1 MKEVQEVKVVLGA
14 GVKAKS
20 LIVRKLL
27 LCFIFLFP
35 LLLCA
40 QQDYV
45 VFSRSGG
52 VYDDP
57 FLLTLQ
63 CNNPQNHI
71 YYTLN
76 GGTPTRS
83 SHLYTQPL
91 QVNRQLYSSSNFYQ
105 QHITPPD
112 EDQFL
117 PDSIFRAIVI
127 RAAVFDEAGNRVSS
141 VVTQSYFIQSLGCDF
156 HGLPVMSL
164 CADSVDLFDFN
175 TGIMVPGVHLVEDNP
190 HWTGNYYMTGQEWER
205 LCNVEYYAENNGGF
219 NQQAGLR
226 THGGNGRRHQQKGL
240 KIYAREEY
248 GKKRFSHGIFENYD
262 VTSFKHLVLKPFACS
277 WTEAGFEDYLSSL
290 IAHDLNVDNMASRPI
305 VLFLNGEYWGIY
317 FIHEKADE
325 RYVEDH
331 YDFDHDFCNIMGNW
345 FSVVEAGEGTNF
357 INMMEWLK
365 SADLS
370 DSIQYQQL
378 CEMIDIDNFIDY
390 QILEIFI
397 ANADWPANNMRCWQV
412 PGRKWRWFFY
422 DGDAGF
428 KYVQSLVF
436 SNAVSESTQDWPT
449 NAQSTLMFRKLLQ
462 NKSFRRKFIE
472 RYNNLINTYLSYNY
486 THLYLNK
493 AQNLIQDEVARQS
506 ERFGKPTNMKLWN
519 KRIEEVDKFLRQ
531 RPQILLDSLSDYFN
545 FKDFSYKIAKSIVI
559 YPNPATNQFSIFF
572 NADNFGITRII
583 IKDMQGRICYKNS
596 LFYAEGENRI
606 PIQCNLRD
614 GTYIVSIGNIS
625 KKLVIAR

>member
-1 MKEVQEVKVVLGA
+1 MKRLFLG
-14 GVKAKS
+14 
-20 LIVRKLL
+20 
-27 LCFIFLFP
+27 FMFLFP
-35 LLLCA
+35 LLLWA

-112 EDQFL
+112 ENQFL

-190 HWTGNYYMTGQEWER
+190 HWTGNYYMTEREWER

-219 NQQAGLR
+219 NQQAGVR
-226 THGGNGRRHQQKGL
+226 THGGNGRRFDQKGL

-248 GKKRFSHGIFENYD
+248 GKKRFSYKIFDDLDIN
-262 VTSFKHLVLKPFACS
+262 SFKRLVLKPFKGA
-277 WTEAGFEDYLSSL
+277 WTEAGLQDMLSAH
-290 IAHDLNVDNMASRPI
+290 IARNLNLDILDTRPV
-305 VLFLNGEYWGIY
+305 VLFLNGEYWGLY
-317 FIHEKADE
+317 FLHEKADE

-331 YDFDHDFCNIMGNW
+331 YDIDHDLCNIMGNW
-345 FSVVEAGEGTNF
+345 DSAMVSGDGSRFVQ
-357 INMMEWLK
+357 MMNWLET
-365 SADLS
+365 ADLS
-370 DSIQYQQL
+370 DSVQYQQISDQ
-378 CEMIDIDNFIDY
+378 IDINNFIDY
-390 QILEIFI
+390 QIMEIFI
-397 ANADWPANNMRCWQV
+397 ANEDWPANNMRCWQV
-412 PGRKWRWFFY
+412 FTLPWRWIFY
-422 DGDAGF
+422 DGDGGF
-428 KYVQSLVF
+428 RRLQNVF
-436 SNAVSESTQDWPT
+436 ANAVSESIQDWPT
-449 NAQSTLMFRKLLQ
+449 NAKSTLMFRRLLQ
-462 NKSFRRKFIE
+462 NGTFRKQFIK
-472 RYNNLINTYLSYNY
+472 RYNELSDSYLAYSYTGNC
-486 THLYLNK
+486 LRNI
-493 AQNLIQDEVARQS
+493 QNQIQDEIPRQS
-506 ERFGKPTNMKLWN
+506 FRFGKPTNLNSWKQAI
-519 KRIEEVDKFLRQ
+519 KDVDRFLQ
-531 RPQILLDSLSDYFN
+531 KRPQIMLDSMKVFFNIPENPSDI
-545 FKDFSYKIAKSIVI
+545 FSDAVVF
-559 YPNPATNQFSIFF
+559 PNPTTGNFSIRFQSESY
-572 NADNFGITRII
+572 GVMQVT
-583 IKDMQGRICYKNS
+583 IKDMLGRVCYANTF
-596 LFYAEGENRI
+596 FYDEGENVV
-606 PIQCNLRD
+606 PVQCNLRG
-614 GTYIVSIGNIS
+614 GTYIVSIGKTS
-625 KKLVIAR
+625 KKLVVSR

>member
-1 MKEVQEVKVVLGA
+1 MKEVQEVKGGLGA

-27 LCFIFLFP
+27 LGFIFLFP

-45 VFSRSGG
+45 VFSKQGG
-52 VYDDP
+52 VYDHP
-57 FLLTLQ
+57 FAVTLQ
-63 CNNPQNHI
+63 CGNNQYSIH
-71 YYTLN
+71 YTLN
-76 GGTPTRS
+76 GNTPTAAS
-83 SHLYTQPL
+83 PTYSQPFTL
-91 QVNRQLYSSSNFYQ
+91 GPHLYSSSNFYT
-105 QHITPPD
+105 IPTAPENRIYIPGSV
-112 EDQFL
+112 L
-117 PDSIFRAIVI
+117 RAIVI
-127 RAAVFDEAGNRVSS
+127 RAAAFDANGKRVSP
-141 VVTQSYFIQSLGCDF
+141 VVTQSYFIKSLNCDL
-156 HGLPVMSL
+156 HQLPVISL
-164 CADSVDLFDFN
+164 CADSAALFDQD
-175 TGIMVPGVHLVEDNP
+175 TGILVPGVHLDPENP
-190 HWTGNYYMTGQEWER
+190 DWTGNYYQNGREWER
-205 LCNVEYYAENNGGF
+205 LCNVEYYGIGNGGF

-365 SADLS
+365 LADLS

-390 QILEIFI
+390 QILEIFV

-462 NKSFRRKFIE
+462 NKSFRSKFTE

-559 YPNPATNQFSIFF
+559 YPNPATHQFSIFF

-606 PIQCNLRD
+606 PIRCNLRG

-625 KKLVIAR
+625 KKLVIVR